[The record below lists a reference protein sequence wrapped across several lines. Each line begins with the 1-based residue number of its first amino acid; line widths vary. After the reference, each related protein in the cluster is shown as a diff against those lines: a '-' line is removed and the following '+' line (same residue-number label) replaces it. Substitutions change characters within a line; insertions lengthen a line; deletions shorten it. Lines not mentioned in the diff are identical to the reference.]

1 MAPWTATIEEG
12 PVRSPRRVERHDDE
26 LGRWR
31 LFTRPVRGPLAGL
44 ASEIRGYEQDAT
56 TPGSHVTAA
65 TARLPLV
72 IPFGHRHVVTAEG
85 GAPQEVGAFLAGSHD
100 RVGTVTSTG
109 FTGMQVDLSPVAA
122 HRIVGGGVADLAG
135 TVVDLDDLLGAV
147 GRRLVDQLADLDD
160 WSARLDLLEGV
171 LAERFLRGP
180 TVDVEVAEVWRRLE
194 TGTTRI
200 DAVVAGLG
208 WSPRQV
214 RRRVRAQ
221 LGLPPKRLARLMRFE
236 RALDRL
242 EWDRETT
249 LARVATDLGYYDEA
263 HMAND
268 FRDLAGRSPGTERA
282 RRAPA

>member
-1 MAPWTATIEEG
+1 MAPWVATTGE
-12 PVRSPRRVERHDDE
+12 VLVHQLRHVERHDDE

-31 LFTRPVRGPLAGL
+31 LVTRPVRGPLAGL
-44 ASEIRGYEQDAT
+44 ASEIRGYEQAAT

-72 IPFGHRHVVTAEG
+72 IPFGHRHVVTAAG
-85 GAPQEVGAFLAGSHD
+85 GPPREVGAFVAGSHD
-100 RVGTVTSTG
+100 RVGTVASTG
-109 FTGMQVDLSPVAA
+109 FTGIQVDLSPIAA

-135 TVVDLDDLLGAV
+135 TVVGLDDVLGAV
-147 GRRLVDQLADLDD
+147 GARLVERLGNLDD
-160 WSARLDLLEGV
+160 WSARLDLLEAV
-171 LAERFLRGP
+171 LVERFVRGP
-180 TVDVEVAEVWRRLE
+180 AVDVEVAEVWRRLAA
-194 TGTTRI
+194 GTTRI
-200 DAVVAGLG
+200 DAVVDGLG

-242 EWDRETT
+242 ERDRETP
-249 LARVATDLGYYDEA
+249 LARVAVDLGFYDEA
-263 HMAND
+263 HMAGD
-268 FRDLAGRSPGTERA
+268 FRDLAGRTPGSERA